1 MSSAGSA
8 VAPPPVPPPAV
19 RYAGFGIRLAA
30 YLIDLLI
37 LVVVDAIVIFGVVLL
52 TRATIQQP
60 EFARDTGLSVSKYLC
75 TLIGL
80 VYFIYFWGRKGS
92 TPGKKMLKLGVRQRL
107 YPTATIGIG
116 DGKAFVR
123 LIGYAISSFLLFLPF
138 LMILFNQERR
148 GLHDFLAGTIVVRE
162 G

>member
-8 VAPPPVPPPAV
+8 APPPPVPPPAV

-37 LVVVDAIVIFGVVLL
+37 LVVVDVIAIVGVVLL

-60 EFARDTGLSVSKYLC
+60 EFARDTGLSVSKYVC

-80 VYFIYFWGRKGS
+80 VYFIYFWGRKGA
-92 TPGKKMLKLGVRQRL
+92 TPGKKMLKLGVRLKL
-107 YPTATIGIG
+107 YPTATFGIG
-116 DGKAFVR
+116 EGKAFVR
-123 LIGYAISSFLLFLPF
+123 LIGYGISSFLLFLPF